1 MSENTNQD
9 NGKKRPDYIA
19 FVPRQRSGQSP
30 QYVRIGVGFTYKNGS
45 IGVLY
50 DAIPLAGQIILLAM
64 DAEKP
69 SVLSYGSPTRK
80 ADFDAC
86 MVREA
91 KDGKGESFWTTVGEA
106 YRQEGYISIQL
117 DIVPANKLVL
127 SVPKDNR

>member
-1 MSENTNQD
+1 MSENTNQKP
-9 NGKKRPDYIA
+9 GKKPDYIA
-19 FVPRQRSGQSP
+19 YVPRQRSGRAP
-30 QYVRIGVGFTYKNGS
+30 HYVRIGVGFTYKNGS

-50 DAIPLAGQIILLAM
+50 DAIPLAGQIILLGY

-69 SVLSYGSPTRK
+69 AVISYGSPTRK

-86 MVREA
+86 MVRDG
-91 KDGKGESFWTTVGEA
+91 KDGKDAFWTTVGEG

-117 DIVPANKLVL
+117 DIVPASKLVL